1 MEFNR
6 NLPRIVH
13 LDINS
18 CFATVEQQANPLLRD
33 KPVVVAAYTT
43 NSGCVLAASVTAKK
57 LGIKTGMRVMDARL
71 ICPKVVVLPPDP
83 PKYRFVHKKIK
94 KILKDYSTHVIP
106 KSIDEFVFET
116 ISLRP
121 QEVSL
126 EIKRRIKEE
135 VGEYITVSIGISTN
149 RYLAK
154 VASNLQKP
162 DGLSEINKDNIKK
175 VFSKLK
181 LTDLTGIK
189 KGNSKRLNLFGI
201 KTATDFLEAP
211 VYKLRLA
218 FGGIS
223 GLYWH
228 MRLHGQEIDD
238 FKSKR
243 GMYGNSFAP
252 PPNKANMTLEILSKL
267 SEKTG
272 IRLRKANLKASG
284 VHLFLQDREGKSW
297 HMGKKLSRDI
307 FNSNDIY
314 KEMNNLLSISP
325 IKDNLRHVAIS
336 TFNLKPKNS
345 LQLEIF
351 SNVLKKDKLT
361 NSLDFINTKYGD
373 YTIYPA
379 RMINTKDIV
388 KDRIAF
394 GR

>member
-57 LGIKTGMRVMDARL
+57 LGIKTGMRVMDVRL
-71 ICPKVVVLPPDP
+71 IYPKVVVLSPDP
-83 PKYRFVHKKIK
+83 PKYRFIHNKIK
-94 KILKDYSTHVIP
+94 KILKDYSTHVVP

-116 ISLRP
+116 VSLRP
-121 QEVSL
+121 QEVIL
-126 EIKRRIKEE
+126 EIKRRIREE

-162 DGLSEINKDNIKK
+162 DGLSEINKDNIKGI
-175 VFSKLK
+175 FSKLK

-211 VYKLRLA
+211 VPKLKLA
-218 FGGIS
+218 FGGIG
-223 GLYWH
+223 GLYWYL
-228 MRLHGQEIDD
+228 RLHGMEIDD

-252 PPNKANMTLEILSKL
+252 PPNKANQTLPILSKL

-272 IRLRKANLKASG
+272 LRLRNANLKASG
-284 VHLFLQDREGKSW
+284 VHLFLQDRDGNSW
-297 HMGKKLSRDI
+297 HMGKKLNRDI

-314 KEMNNLLSISP
+314 KEMNNLLLISP

-336 TFNLKPKNS
+336 TFNLKPKDS

-394 GR
+394 GL

>member
-6 NLPRIVH
+6 NLPRVVH

-18 CFATVEQQANPLLRD
+18 CFATIEQQANPMLRD

-57 LGIKTGMRVMDARL
+57 LGIKTGMRIMEARL
-71 ICPKVVVLPPDP
+71 IYPKVVVLPPDP
-83 PKYRFVHKKIK
+83 PKYRYVHKAIL
-94 KILKDYSTHVIP
+94 KILKNYSTLVVP

-116 ISLRP
+116 ISLNP
-121 QEVSL
+121 WDVAT
-126 EIKRRIKEE
+126 EIKKRIKDE
-135 VGEYITVSIGISTN
+135 VGEYITVSVGISTN

-162 DGLSEINKDNIKK
+162 DGLSEINKENINEI
-175 VFSKLK
+175 FSKLK

-189 KGNSKRLNLFGI
+189 SGNSRRLNLCGI
-201 KTATDFLEAP
+201 KTPVEFLESP
-211 VYKLRLA
+211 VWKLKLA
-218 FGGIS
+218 FGGIG
-223 GLYWH
+223 GLYWYL
-228 MRLHGQEIDD
+228 RLHGMEIDD

-252 PPNKANMTLEILSKL
+252 PPNKANMVLPILSKL

-272 IRLRKANLKASG
+272 MRLRAANYVASG
-284 VHLFLQDREGKSW
+284 VHLFLQDRNGNSW
-297 HMGKKLSRDI
+297 HMGKKLKKDI

-314 KEMNNLLSISP
+314 KEMTNLLAMSP
-325 IKDNLRHVAIS
+325 IKKNFRHVAIS
-336 TFNLKPKNS
+336 TFNLKSKDN

-351 SNVLKKDKLT
+351 NNVIKKD
-361 NSLDFINTKYGD
+361 SLSKSVDSLNKRYGE
-373 YTIYPA
+373 YTVYPA
-379 RMINTKDIV
+379 RMINTEDII

>member
-71 ICPKVVVLPPDP
+71 IYPKVVVLPPDP
-83 PKYRFVHKKIK
+83 PKYRFIHNKIK
-94 KILKDYSTHVIP
+94 KILKDYSTHVVP

-116 ISLRP
+116 VSLKP

-126 EIKRRIKEE
+126 EIKRRIREE

-162 DGLSEINKDNIKK
+162 DGLSEINKDNIKET
-175 VFSKLK
+175 FSKFK

-201 KTATDFLEAP
+201 KTAIDFLEAP
-211 VYKLRLA
+211 VSKLKLA
-218 FGGIS
+218 FGGIG
-223 GLYWH
+223 GLYWYL
-228 MRLHGQEIDD
+228 RLHGMEIDD

-252 PPNKANMTLEILSKL
+252 PPNKANMTLPILSKL

-272 IRLRKANLKASG
+272 LRLRNANLKASG
-284 VHLFLQDREGKSW
+284 VHLFLQDRDGNSW
-297 HMGKKLSRDI
+297 HMGKKLNRDI

-345 LQLEIF
+345 LQLEMF

-394 GR
+394 GL

>member
-1 MEFNR
+1 MHFNQ
-6 NLPRIVH
+6 NSPRIVH

-33 KPVVVAAYTT
+33 KPIVVAAYIT

-71 ICPKVVVLPPDP
+71 IYPKVVVLTPDP
-83 PKYRFVHKKIK
+83 PKYRFVHNKIK

-116 ISLRP
+116 VSLKP
-121 QEVSL
+121 KEVSL
-126 EIKRRIKEE
+126 EIKRRIREE

-162 DGLSEINKDNIKK
+162 DGLSEINKDNIKEI
-175 VFSKLK
+175 FSKLK

-201 KTATDFLEAP
+201 KTAMDFLEAP
-211 VYKLRLA
+211 VPKLKLA
-218 FGGIS
+218 FGGIG
-223 GLYWH
+223 GLYWYL
-228 MRLHGQEIDD
+228 RLHGMEIDD

-252 PPNKANMTLEILSKL
+252 PPNKANMTLPILSKL

-272 IRLRKANLKASG
+272 LRLRNANLKASG
-284 VHLFLQDREGKSW
+284 VHLFLQDRDGNSW

-394 GR
+394 GL

>member
-18 CFATVEQQANPLLRD
+18 CFATIEQQANPILRD
-33 KPVVVAAYTT
+33 KPVVVAAYAT

-57 LGIKTGMRVMDARL
+57 LGIKTGMRVMEARL
-71 ICPKVVVLPPDP
+71 IYPKVVVLSPDP
-83 PKYRFVHKKIK
+83 PKYRFVHNKIK
-94 KILKDYSTHVIP
+94 RILKDYSTSVIP

-116 ISLRP
+116 
-121 QEVSL
+121 VSL
-126 EIKRRIKEE
+126 KPWEVAQEIKKRIKNE

-162 DGLSEINKDNIKK
+162 DGLSEINRNNIGEI
-175 VFSKLK
+175 FARLK

-189 KGNSKRLNLFGI
+189 TGNSRRLNLFGI
-201 KTATDFLEAP
+201 KTASDFLDASIP
-211 VYKLRLA
+211 KLKLA
-218 FGGIS
+218 FGGIC
-223 GLYWH
+223 GLYWYL
-228 MRLHGQEIDD
+228 RLHGQEIDA

-272 IRLRKANLKASG
+272 LRLRNANLKASG
-284 VHLFLQDREGKSW
+284 VHLFLQDRNGKSW
-297 HMGKKLSRDI
+297 HMGKKLNREI

-314 KEMNNLLSISP
+314 NEVNNLLEVSP

-345 LQLEIF
+345 FQLEF
-351 SNVLKKDKLT
+351 FEDVLKKDRLT
-361 NSLDFINTKYGD
+361 RSLDLINTKFGD

-379 RMINTKDIV
+379 RMANTEDIIR
-388 KDRIAF
+388 DRIAF